1 MDYFLS
7 QRKKKELGDVVS
19 PNSLVFRIRIG
30 ISRDA

>member
-1 MDYFLS
+1 MDYYLW

-19 PNSLVFRIRIG
+19 PNSSVFRIRIG